1 MPYPIRKSL
10 AIILTLLC
18 ALGIYSCKNSE
29 KQIDK
34 LGIAKN
40 FYHALDQSDHSSI
53 AELLTDSLRTVEADY
68 NYEQTFS
75 QNDYIEWVKWDAV
88 FEPTYEILEMEQV
101 SEMVKAKISKIDK
114 RILFLHEGPI
124 VTSEVLRFHNDK
136 IVGIERSDVIFNDSL
151 FVKNRTDFLNWIE
164 QYHSEWN
171 GVIYDQTEKGGMN
184 YLKAIELYLN
194 EK

>member
-10 AIILTLLC
+10 AIVLTLLC

-40 FYHALDQSDHSSI
+40 FYHALDQSDHSAI

-75 QNDYIEWVKWDAV
+75 QKEYITPPRPFRGHA
-88 FEPTYEILEMEQV
+88 
-101 SEMVKAKISKIDK
+101 
-114 RILFLHEGPI
+114 
-124 VTSEVLRFHNDK
+124 LRA
-136 IVGIERSDVIFNDSL
+136 G
-151 FVKNRTDFLNWIE
+151 
-164 QYHSEWN
+164 
-171 GVIYDQTEKGGMN
+171 
-184 YLKAIELYLN
+184 
-194 EK
+194 